1 MDICLI
7 TIDNNLNKSLQPK
20 SAIGMLWL
28 QTHFENDQ
36 WEALS
41 NSTVIISE
49 ENSQLLIE
57 DATNALGVTFNGER
71 VGSLE
76 ADMTIFSTNSSNGKF
91 AVAAGAPIILNIF
104 LILSIFYAKHF
115 DQSYVKSM
123 SLAVFISGLT
133 QMLIL
138 IFYCKKYYKPK
149 INLIIKI
156 TNKIKLII
164 CQNITGSRC
173 SNGGLVF
180 SKNNLLGCRR
190 S

>member
-57 DATNALGVTFNGER
+57 DASNAGL
-71 VGSLE
+71 
-76 ADMTIFSTNSSNGKF
+76 DIKCFSD
-91 AVAAGAPIILNIF
+91 I
-104 LILSIFYAKHF
+104 SIFNCFLGKHPA
-115 DQSYVKSM
+115 
-123 SLAVFISGLT
+123 L
-133 QMLIL
+133 
-138 IFYCKKYYKPK
+138 KYQK
-149 INLIIKI
+149 
-156 TNKIKLII
+156 
-164 CQNITGSRC
+164 NI
-173 SNGGLVF
+173 
-180 SKNNLLGCRR
+180 
-190 S
+190 